1 MTRNAFG
8 HLIVDPTTLHYSQ
21 RIDELRR
28 VAGRLMADVDRGS
41 QWAGAALLGWLQCG
55 GHFEDTLGIRPPRG
69 SRRSAARLLRAMQQ
83 DDALLRLATA
93 IGCDRQALRI
103 LRGAECPPEY
113 QSLRDAA
120 LGLRVPTGPHAITR
134 ARRRD
139 RERGMTRAL
148 QT

>member
-1 MTRNAFG
+1 MRNAFG
-8 HLIVDPTTLHYSQ
+8 HLVADPSTLRYDE

-28 VAGRLMADVDRGS
+28 VAGRLMADRDRGS
-41 QWAGAALLGWLQCG
+41 QWAGGALLGWLQSG
-55 GHFEDTLGIRPPRG
+55 GRFEDTLGIRPPRG

-93 IGCDRQALRI
+93 VGCDRRALRI

-139 RERGMTRAL
+139 RAGSMT
-148 QT
+148 